1 MQLGHEKTLTS
12 LLPAVTGSNVIYGMG
27 MLEMGMTMSYE
38 SLLADQEMVKM
49 ARRVIQG
56 IPVNKE
62 TIALD
67 VIKKVGP
74 NGTYLREKHTR
85 DYMRRDL
92 STTELINRKM
102 RDNWVKAGS
111 KDMAEVAREKAIHIL
126 ENYEV
131 EPLPTDVA
139 KRIREI
145 VEEGEAE
152 AMEMEERRRN
162 ER

>member
-1 MQLGHEKTLTS
+1 MTS

-49 ARRVIQG
+49 VRRVIQG

-85 DYMRRDL
+85 DYMRSDL

-126 ENYEV
+126 ENYQV
-131 EPLPTDVA
+131 EPLPADVA
-139 KRIREI
+139 KRIRDI